1 MTEPAQRRLG
11 QFYTPRGIANWM
23 AQWVCQGSPRVALDP
38 AVGPGVFAD
47 AIANLPRLKRPC
59 ELHLLD
65 VDPAMVA
72 SFQAPSSVRC
82 RVATADFITS
92 RHDKRFDAIIAN
104 PPYVRHH
111 DFDYGPKVWRELER
125 VAGSSI
131 PRTTNL
137 YGLFVLKIGSLLSAK
152 GRAAIITPSEWLR
165 ADFGAAMKSYLLREN
180 LLDAIIQFDHAASV
194 FKDVLT
200 TACITLLRRGRRRSE
215 PIRCVT
221 VDDERGLAALDLQ
234 VGTPR
239 LPTELNPKEKWNAL
253 DKRPSSA
260 KSTRRLSKIATCSRG
275 IATGANDYFTLRAS
289 DLAKWK
295 ISRRDVRPCITKAR
309 QIRGNQ
315 LTRDDLRKLIADDD
329 RVFLLHPGAPLRQA
343 VRRYLE
349 YLKTQGIHARY
360 LPSHRPTW
368 YVPEHREPAPVLISV
383 FARGRFRIVWNEA
396 GVLNLTAYHGIYPRD
411 GRRVTARKIFQ
422 WLSSPAGHDA
432 LRAHVRLYADGLF
445 KVEPK
450 DVEAMT
456 IPDDLIPTRER
467 PRSALKRGLT
477 FRSA

>member
-1 MTEPAQRRLG
+1 
-11 QFYTPRGIANWM
+11 M
-23 AQWVCQGSPRVALDP
+23 AEWACRKSPRLALDP

-47 AIANLPRLKRPC
+47 AMAALPRAKRPR

-65 VDPAMVA
+65 VDAAMIARLRTPTSIACHVA
-72 SFQAPSSVRC
+72 M
-82 RVATADFITS
+82 TDFITS

-111 DFDYGPKVWRELER
+111 EFKYDSQVWQDLER
-125 VAGSSI
+125 VTGASV

-137 YGLFVLKIGSLLSAK
+137 YGLFVYKIASLLSTK

-165 ADFGAAMKSYLLREN
+165 ADFGVAMKEYLLREN
-180 LLDAIIQFDHAASV
+180 LLDAIIQFDHAANV

-200 TACITLLRRGRRRSE
+200 TACITLLRRGRRRSV

-221 VDDERGLAALDLQ
+221 VDDERGLAVLDLR
-234 VGTPR
+234 VGTSW
-239 LPTELNPKEKWNAL
+239 LPTELKPNEKWNAL
-253 DKRPSSA
+253 NKRAPSSG
-260 KSTRRLSKIATCSRG
+260 STRRLSKIATCSRG

-295 ISRRDVRPCITKAR
+295 LSRRDVRPCITKAR

-315 LTRDDLRKLIADDD
+315 LTTDDLERLIADDE
-329 RVFLLHPGAPLRQA
+329 RVFLLHPGTPLRPAIRQ
-343 VRRYLE
+343 YLE
-349 YLKTQGIHARY
+349 HGKTQHIHARY
-360 LPSHRPTW
+360 LPSHRPMW
-368 YVPEHREPAPVLISV
+368 YVPEHREPAPILISV

-411 GRRVTARKIFQ
+411 GQRATARKLFQ
-422 WLSSPAGHDA
+422 WLSSPAGHAA
-432 LRAHVRLYADGLF
+432 LRDHVRLYADGLL

-467 PRSALKRGLT
+467 PRSAPKRGLT
-477 FRSA
+477 YRSA

>member
-1 MTEPAQRRLG
+1 
-11 QFYTPRGIANWM
+11 M
-23 AQWVCQGSPRVALDP
+23 AEWVCRQSPRIALDP
-38 AVGPGVFAD
+38 AVGPGVFAE
-47 AIANLPRLKRPC
+47 AIAELPRSKRPR

-65 VDPAMVA
+65 VDPAMIAGFRV
-72 SFQAPSSVRC
+72 PSSVEC
-82 RVATADFITS
+82 RVSAADFITS
-92 RHDKRFDAIIAN
+92 RHTMRFDAIIAN

-111 DFDYGPKVWRELER
+111 DFDYGPQAWRELER
-125 VAGSSI
+125 VTGAPI

-165 ADFGAAMKSYLLREN
+165 ADFGVAMKEYLLREN

-200 TACITLLRRGRRRSE
+200 TACIMLLRRGRRRSE
-215 PIRCVT
+215 PVRCVT

-234 VGTPR
+234 VGTPW
-239 LPTELNPKEKWNAL
+239 LPTALNPKEKWNAL
-253 DKRPSSA
+253 EKRPPLA
-260 KSTRRLSKIATCSRG
+260 KSTRRLSDIATCSRG

-309 QIRGNQ
+309 QIRGSQ
-315 LTRDDLRKLIADDD
+315 ITTDDLSKLIADDE
-329 RVFLLHPGAPLRQA
+329 RILLLHPGTPLRQA

-349 YLKTQGIHARY
+349 HGMAQGIHIRY

-368 YVPEHREPAPVLISV
+368 YVPENREPAPILISV

-411 GRRVTARKIFQ
+411 GQRATARKIFQ
-422 WLSSPAGHDA
+422 WLNSPAGHAA
-432 LRAHVRLYADGLF
+432 LREHVRLYADGLL
-445 KVEPK
+445 KLEPK
-450 DVEAMT
+450 DVEAIT
-456 IPDDLIPTRER
+456 IPDDMIPTRER
-467 PRSALKRGLT
+467 PRSAPKRGLAY
-477 FRSA
+477 RSA